1 MKYEVVYWMFYF
13 IFVVHPYVFRM
24 FMLMY
29 KKLYV
34 ITAIV
39 LSLCVATTDV
49 VGACRQAVTPEDNGS
64 DMTRV
69 SPPPLSIDSAL
80 TPAIP
85 FTPLAVSMYGYAK
98 RLSDARE
105 TFVLRNE
112 TGRYRISRVLVRL
125 VYSTQDGEPFHTR
138 EELVECD
145 LMPGASRMV
154 SLKSFDTAKTYYY
167 YMYPPVRAKG
177 IPYMVRYDVLRYDVV
192 VE

>member
-1 MKYEVVYWMFYF
+1 MLDGKMTIMRKSLFYVTIVAILLLCMGITSVSGAGRRNSVTRNEKSNMEV
-13 IFVVHPYVFRM
+13 
-24 FMLMY
+24 
-29 KKLYV
+29 
-34 ITAIV
+34 TA
-39 LSLCVATTDV
+39 
-49 VGACRQAVTPEDNGS
+49 
-64 DMTRV
+64 
-69 SPPPLSIDSAL
+69 PPPLAIDSAL

-85 FTPLAVSMYGYAK
+85 FTPLAVTMYGYAK

-112 TGRYRISRVLVRL
+112 TGNYRISRVLLKL
-125 VYSTQDGEPFHTR
+125 VYSTQDGKSFHTR

-145 LMPGASRMV
+145 LMPGSSRMV

-167 YMYPPVRAKG
+167 YQYPPVRAAG